1 MDSGLVGFRE
11 GGNGSVK
18 GNSQSAK
25 FFLRDLVGEGEDEV
39 ADVLLVGEGDL
50 VGEGEPKLS
59 ALQGDLRGEGVLRAS
74 LPLNCQSA
82 LGDLNNYL
90 S

>member
-11 GGNGSVK
+11 GGKASV
-18 GNSQSAK
+18 SSLQVAAK
-25 FFLRDLVGEGEDEV
+25 VFRDLVGEGEDEV

-59 ALQGDLRGEGVLRAS
+59 ALQGDLRGEGVRRQS
-74 LPLNCQSA
+74 FPLNCQSA